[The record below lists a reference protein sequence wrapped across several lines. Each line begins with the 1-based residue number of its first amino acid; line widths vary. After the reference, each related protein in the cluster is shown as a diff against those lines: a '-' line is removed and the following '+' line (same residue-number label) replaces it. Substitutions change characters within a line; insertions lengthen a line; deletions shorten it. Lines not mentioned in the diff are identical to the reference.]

1 MLDLS
6 RPDEPRPIA
15 DAVVARP
22 IGRSGEKRWMPLGK
36 TDADGRLEVDLQPG
50 SYGFEVD
57 PRSVDEG
64 LARSGQ
70 FSVTG
75 KPMRGVSKVEARL
88 REGDQVDLELAL
100 LAGRTISGVVTGP
113 DGAPA
118 EGVTVMASAGA
129 PGMEGLRLIEKTD
142 GAGRFSFEHV
152 YPLRYALHLWSPE
165 PDGSTPPPV
174 FVDVRE
180 RSQSGVRMSHG
191 AGSLT
196 VVGAVRDEEG
206 NPIGGLE
213 VLAYYSGPSTDP
225 AAHERYRFDW
235 GDASGL
241 TKTRS

>member
-100 LAGRTISGVVTGP
+100 LAG
-113 DGAPA
+113 
-118 EGVTVMASAGA
+118 
-129 PGMEGLRLIEKTD
+129 
-142 GAGRFSFEHV
+142 
-152 YPLRYALHLWSPE
+152 
-165 PDGSTPPPV
+165 
-174 FVDVRE
+174 
-180 RSQSGVRMSHG
+180 
-191 AGSLT
+191 
-196 VVGAVRDEEG
+196 
-206 NPIGGLE
+206 
-213 VLAYYSGPSTDP
+213 
-225 AAHERYRFDW
+225 
-235 GDASGL
+235 
-241 TKTRS
+241 